1 MQYRILAGTTY
12 SRAKSSIETAH
23 QVWCLLDNVGGGSLL
38 GTASQS
44 LSEGGGAEREQIG
57 GVDIVYLKNVL
68 LKFLD
73 AAATGRT
80 DQVGPWLG
88 PGRTAC
94 L

>member
-1 MQYRILAGTTY
+1 M
-12 SRAKSSIETAH
+12 AH
-23 QVWCLLDNVGGGSLL
+23 QVCCLLDNVGGGSLL

-80 DQVGPWLG
+80 DQVAPLLALG
-88 PGRTAC
+88 Q
-94 L
+94 LSLSLKMN

>member
-1 MQYRILAGTTY
+1 MLPAVV
-12 SRAKSSIETAH
+12 KC
-23 QVWCLLDNVGGGSLL
+23 CLLDDAGGGSLL

-44 LSEGGGAEREQIG
+44 LSESGGAEREQLG

-80 DQVGPWLG
+80 DQVGPPLALG
-88 PGRTAC
+88 AQPVDDNIPEVC
-94 L
+94 

>member
-1 MQYRILAGTTY
+1 MTNNHATPSVIM
-12 SRAKSSIETAH
+12 AH
-23 QVWCLLDNVGGGSLL
+23 QVCCLLDNVGGGSLL

-80 DQVGPWLG
+80 DQVAPLLALG
-88 PGRTAC
+88 Q
-94 L
+94 LSLSLKMN